1 VETKRFL
8 IVGGSISG
16 IRKAIELAEQ
26 GNQVYLLESRPD
38 LKLDRII
45 ADNPSNGG
53 MPFLS
58 PELEKVRSNPNI
70 HILTNVDIERIE
82 QNEGGFKIK
91 ATKRPL
97 RIIPEK
103 CNDCKDC
110 IKVCPMSMSDDYN
123 QDLNLRTAVD
133 YFSTLCYHII
143 KEKPICQE
151 TCPVNLD
158 IRGYIGLIAD
168 GKPEES
174 LDLIREKL
182 LFPLTIGRICPH
194 PCEEACNRDIV
205 DKPLC
210 IRDLKRYVAD
220 YEMKLLSKPKP
231 KEKVSGEHKSD
242 TVAIVGAGPA
252 GLACAHDLALRG
264 YPVTIFESLPVAGGM
279 LAVGIPDYRLP
290 RNILEMEIDLVRQ
303 LGAEIK
309 NNTRIGKEIKLTD
322 LFNQGYKA
330 IFIAVG
336 AHNNQQMKIPGE
348 DLPGVVPGV
357 FFLRDLNLG
366 REVKVGEKV
375 GVIGGGNVA
384 MDAAR
389 SSLRLGAKE
398 VSILYRRSREE
409 MPASDEEI
417 EAALHEGIKIEYLVA
432 PSEVVA
438 EGGKTVGLKCVR
450 MQLGEPD
457 KSGRRRPVP
466 ITGSEFVIPLDTIMP
481 AIGQASDLSFI
492 DGESGIALTR
502 WGTIIADP
510 DTLATSCKG
519 VFAGGDCVT
528 GPYIAIAAIAAGKKA
543 ALSIE
548 RFLEERSEK

>member
-16 IRKAIELAEQ
+16 IQKAIELAEQ

-38 LKLDRII
+38 LKSERIM
-45 ADNPSNGG
+45 ADNSSNGDN
-53 MPFLS
+53 PFLS
-58 PELEKVRSNPNI
+58 PEIEKVKGNPNI

-82 QNEGGFKIK
+82 QNRGGFKLK
-91 ATKRPL
+91 VTKRPL

-103 CNDCKDC
+103 CNDCKEC
-110 IKVCPMSMSDDYN
+110 VKVCPMSMSDDYN

-133 YFSTLCYHII
+133 YFSTHCYHII
-143 KEKPICQE
+143 KERPICEQ

-182 LFPLTIGRICPH
+182 PFPLTIGRICPH
-194 PCEEACNRDIV
+194 PCEEACNRGIV

-210 IRDLKRYVAD
+210 IRDLKRFVSD
-220 YEMKLLSKPKP
+220 YELKLLSRPKP
-231 KEKVSGEHKSD
+231 KEKASSDHKD
-242 TVAIVGAGPA
+242 DRVAIVGGGPA
-252 GLACAHDLALRG
+252 GLTCAHDLALKG
-264 YPVTIFESLPVAGGM
+264 YSVTIFESLPIAGGM

-290 RNILEMEIDLVRQ
+290 RNILETEINLVKELGMEIK
-303 LGAEIK
+303 AS
-309 NNTRIGKEIKLTD
+309 TCIGKDMKLTD
-322 LFNQGYKA
+322 LFNQGFKA

-466 ITGSEFVIPLDTIMP
+466 IPGSEFTIPLDTIMP

-492 DGESGIALTR
+492 DEESGITLTR
-502 WGTIIADP
+502 WGTIVVDP
-510 DTLATSCKG
+510 DTLAASRKG

-548 RFLEERSEK
+548 RFLKEISEK

>member
-1 VETKRFL
+1 VETKRVL

-16 IRKAIELAEQ
+16 IQKAIELAEQ
-26 GNQVYLLESRPD
+26 GTQVYLLESRPD
-38 LKLDRII
+38 LKRERII
-45 ADNPSNGG
+45 ADSSSNGG
-53 MPFLS
+53 SPFLS
-58 PELEKVRSNPNI
+58 PEIEKAKSHPSI
-70 HILTNVDIERIE
+70 QILTNADVERVE
-82 QNEGGFKIK
+82 QNGGGFKLTI
-91 ATKRPL
+91 TKRPF
-97 RIIPEK
+97 RVIPEK

-133 YFSTLCYHII
+133 YFSTHCYHII
-143 KEKPICQE
+143 KERPICQE
-151 TCPVNLD
+151 SCPVNLD

-168 GKPEES
+168 GRPEES

-182 LFPLTIGRICPH
+182 PFPLTIGRICPH
-194 PCEEACNRDIV
+194 PCEEACNRSLL

-220 YEMKLLSKPKP
+220 YEMKLLSRPRPKG
-231 KEKVSGEHKSD
+231 KVSGQQSSD
-242 TVAIVGAGPA
+242 RVAIVGAGPA
-252 GLACAHDLALRG
+252 GLACAHDLALKG
-264 YPVTIFESLPVAGGM
+264 YPVSIFEALPIAGGM

-290 RNILEMEIDLVRQ
+290 RNILEMEIDVVRQ
-303 LGAEIK
+303 LGVEIK
-309 NNTRIGKEIKLTD
+309 TNSRIGKEIKLTD
-322 LFNQGYKA
+322 LFNQGFKA
-330 IFIAVG
+330 VFIAVG
-336 AHNNQQMKIPGE
+336 AHNNQQMKITGE
-348 DLPGVVPGV
+348 ELPGVVPGV

-366 REVKVGEKV
+366 KEVKVGKKV

-409 MPASDEEI
+409 MPASNEEI

-438 EGGKTVGLKCVR
+438 EEGRVTGLKCIR

-466 ITGSEFVIPLDTIMP
+466 ITGSEFTISLDTIMP
-481 AIGQASDLSFI
+481 AIGQASDLSFV
-492 DGESGIALTR
+492 DGESGITLTK
-502 WGTIIADP
+502 WGTIVADP
-510 DTLATSCKG
+510 ETLTTSREG

-543 ALSIE
+543 AVSIE
-548 RFLEERSEK
+548 RFLKEGSGK